1 MNTPLPTE
9 FWQGVEQFN
18 QGHFYGC
25 HDTLETLWMQA
36 VEPERTLYQGIL
48 QLAVSLYHLSNHNW
62 RGAVTLMGE
71 GLYRLR
77 TYPAEYAGL
86 DLEHLQT
93 EMTDLLTTLQTIGE
107 TGIRQLIWQDEVNGQ
122 ENPDQ
127 DEKIVKSRPIIQKV
141 SVA

>member
-1 MNTPLPTE
+1 MNATLPAE
-9 FWQGVEQFN
+9 FWQSIEQFN

-25 HDTLETLWMQA
+25 HDTLEALWMQA

-77 TYPAEYAGL
+77 TYPAEYEGL
-86 DLEHLQT
+86 DLDRLQT
-93 EMTDLLTTLQTIGE
+93 EMTDLLTTLQTLGE
-107 TGIRQLIWQDEVNGQ
+107 AGVGQFLWQDEVTGRG
-122 ENPDQ
+122 EPDQ
-127 DEKIVKSRPIIQKV
+127 DKKIVKSRPIIQKV
-141 SVA
+141 APA